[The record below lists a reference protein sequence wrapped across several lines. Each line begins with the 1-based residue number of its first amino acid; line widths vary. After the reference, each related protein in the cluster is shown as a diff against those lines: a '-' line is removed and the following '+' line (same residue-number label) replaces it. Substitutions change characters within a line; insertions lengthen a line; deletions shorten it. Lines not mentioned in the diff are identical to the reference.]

1 MLGVGG
7 TLGEA
12 WLRGLLSGLESA
24 SGLDFRRCEYLVGSS
39 AGSIVAATLAGGRRP
54 EAGDRAGR
62 AWAVHELEAERDPG
76 LLGRAARGAGRLGAA
91 AASPVMPVA
100 LAGAA
105 PAGRALRAAALRAV
119 PQATRTLGRLGE
131 HLDALGARF
140 DGRLRVAAV
149 DRRSG
154 RRVMFGAPGAP
165 PAAVSQA
172 VLASCAVP
180 GIFAPVRIGDRDYV
194 DGGVWSPV
202 NLDAAPAGRGS
213 SVLVPRPDRARG
225 RPRPAARVHAGR
237 RRGRDAGAARARR
250 DGPHD
255 RPRRRLRRRDG
266 RRPDGPA
273 PLGGRAR
280 RGLRAGPRARR
291 RLGED
296 LDRRLG
302 DRAALGDLPDPALAA
317 QLVGHAPVAARVLVV
332 DERAAAWAR
341 PRARRCGTRRGR
353 SSAAASA
360 RRRTRSPARR
370 RARTTS
376 VALLSWATTGVV
388 RVGRDLQ
395 PQRAAGAVAGEPV
408 LPPDAPSSCS
418 QRIVR
423 SIRNSSP

>member
-62 AWAVHELEAERDPG
+62 AWAVHAARGGARP
-76 LLGRAARGAGRLGAA
+76 RAARPG
-91 AASPVMPVA
+91 
-100 LAGAA
+100 
-105 PAGRALRAAALRAV
+105 
-119 PQATRTLGRLGE
+119 
-131 HLDALGARF
+131 GARRRPRSARPRRARSCPSRWRARRPP
-140 DGRLRVAAV
+140 GARCGPPRCAPCRRRRARSGGSAGTSTRSVRASTGACGSSAV

-180 GIFAPVRIGDRDYV
+180 GIFAPVRIGDREYV

-213 SVLVPRPDRARG
+213 SVLCLVPTALEG
-225 RPRPAARVHAGR
+225 GLAAAARVHAGG

-280 RGLRAGPRARR
+280 RGLRAGPRARG
-291 RLGED
+291 RLG
-296 LDRRLG
+296 R
-302 DRAALGDLPDPALAA
+302 
-317 QLVGHAPVAARVLVV
+317 
-332 DERAAAWAR
+332 
-341 PRARRCGTRRGR
+341 
-353 SSAAASA
+353 
-360 RRRTRSPARR
+360 
-370 RARTTS
+370 
-376 VALLSWATTGVV
+376 
-388 RVGRDLQ
+388 
-395 PQRAAGAVAGEPV
+395 
-408 LPPDAPSSCS
+408 
-418 QRIVR
+418 
-423 SIRNSSP
+423 

>member
-1 MLGVGG
+1 VPQPQPVTALPDVLVLGVGG

-62 AWAVHELEAERDPG
+62 AWAVHELEAERDAG

-119 PQATRTLGRLGE
+119 PQATRTLGRLGG

-140 DGRLRVAAV
+140 DGRLRVSAV

-213 SVLVPRPDRARG
+213 SVLCLVPTALEGGLAPLRAFTQAAVAAETLALRG
-225 RPRPAARVHAGR
+225 R
-237 RRGRDAGAARARR
+237 GATVRTIA
-250 DGPHD
+250 
-255 RPRRRLRRRDG
+255 
-266 RRPDGPA
+266 PD
-273 PLGGRAR
+273 
-280 RGLRAGPRARR
+280 
-291 RLGED
+291 
-296 LDRRLG
+296 
-302 DRAALGDLPDPALAA
+302 
-317 QLVGHAPVAARVLVV
+317 
-332 DERAAAWAR
+332 
-341 PRARRCGTRRGR
+341 
-353 SSAAASA
+353 AASA
-360 RRRTRSPARR
+360 AVMGADLMDPRRSEDVLDAAFAQG
-370 RARTTS
+370 RA
-376 VALLSWATTGVV
+376 LG
-388 RVGRDLQ
+388 
-395 PQRAAGAVAGEPV
+395 AG
-408 LPPDAPSSCS
+408 
-418 QRIVR
+418 
-423 SIRNSSP
+423 